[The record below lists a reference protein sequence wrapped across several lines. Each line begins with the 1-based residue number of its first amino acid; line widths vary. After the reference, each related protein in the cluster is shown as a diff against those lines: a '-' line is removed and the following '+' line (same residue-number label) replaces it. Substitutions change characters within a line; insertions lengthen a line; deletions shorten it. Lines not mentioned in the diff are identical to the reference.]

1 VRGHQILLIVG
12 CVKSLFTIAVE
23 AVAYSVTRPLHF
35 YRGYRTLLNALML
48 SNTSLETL
56 KGKPMSQ
63 VVPS

>member
-35 YRGYRTLLNALML
+35 YRGYRTLLVDAV
-48 SNTSLETL
+48 
-56 KGKPMSQ
+56 Q
-63 VVPS
+63 VVKDDGL